1 MTEQN
6 LPDEEL
12 TVVGGDPEIP
22 DEGVDAV
29 DPGTLDN
36 NLEAAPDQYAEAAEN
51 NPDHWDED
59 PLIRGEQT
67 SNGGGAPESDQE
79 LRDETEEERYRDGDE
94 QVPPEEP
101 TIGEAAQD
109 VDFPQTGEPDAEA
122 ADASDDPAN
131 LGGSPLSEFE
141 PDDLDR

>member
-12 TVVGGDPEIP
+12 TVVGEDPTIP

-29 DPGTLDN
+29 DPGTLDS
-36 NLEAAPDQYAEAAEN
+36 NLEATPDQYPEAAEN

-67 SNGGGAPESDQE
+67 SAGVLPESDQE

-101 TIGEAAQD
+101 TMGEAAHD
-109 VDFPQTGEPDAEA
+109 VDFPQSGDPEA

-131 LGGSPLSEFE
+131 LGGSPLSGFDPE
-141 PDDLDR
+141 DTDR